1 MVKQFGL
8 RALNTFQPTPCRH
21 TYQHQTKAEV
31 KSQIDYILIRGRR
44 ADSLAKCTQTL
55 IDTDLGACLFWPLRQ
70 PSASTLRTP
79 QSGKMR
85 PGESMLELS
94 RGPFSL
100 GMSRRFRRQCRSGCS
115 TCANGTLSNPP
126 GRDASKTDH
135 QC

>member
-70 PSASTLRTP
+70 PSASTLRAP
-79 QSGKMR
+79 QNGKMR
-85 PGESMLELS
+85 PGESMLELYKQGSLQLGDVEAFQEAVQVRVQHLRQWDTVKSS
-94 RGPFSL
+94 RK
-100 GMSRRFRRQCRSGCS
+100 RC
-115 TCANGTLSNPP
+115 
-126 GRDASKTDH
+126 K
-135 QC
+135 